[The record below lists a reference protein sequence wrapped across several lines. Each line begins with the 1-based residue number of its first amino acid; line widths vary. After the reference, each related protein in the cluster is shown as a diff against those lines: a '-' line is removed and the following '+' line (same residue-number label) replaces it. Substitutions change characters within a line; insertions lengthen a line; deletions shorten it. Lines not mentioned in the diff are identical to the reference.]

1 MTIYDLLKDNL
12 AILRRFHRNG
22 VATDAIRFIPIYEQW
37 QDMMSQGDKKQY
49 AEQVLADKFGYAA
62 RYIRMVVKFMQDK
75 VI

>member
-22 VATDAIRFIPIYEQW
+22 VATDSIRFLPMFEDW
-37 QDMMSQGDKKQY
+37 QRMVGAGYKKQY
-49 AEQVLADKFGYAA
+49 IEQVVADKYGYTP
-62 RYIRMVVKFMQDK
+62 RYVRMVVKFMNDS